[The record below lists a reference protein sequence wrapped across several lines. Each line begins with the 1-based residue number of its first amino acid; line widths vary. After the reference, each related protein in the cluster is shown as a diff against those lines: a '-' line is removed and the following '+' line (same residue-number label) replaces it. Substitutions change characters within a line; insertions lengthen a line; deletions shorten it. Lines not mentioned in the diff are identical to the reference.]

1 MHMYKRNKRKAYHY
15 LYTKHSAPP
24 PSRTEQ
30 CPQCDQWLE
39 ENERKIAKSSVKC
52 KINYLTMFRLNDQR
66 LLNLIKQAQNGWIFF
81 VIFVFLLIT
90 PEYVFLDLCNTS
102 FCCFLSNAHISK
114 PFQNQLTLIST
125 SKSLA
130 QACYSTIQTKT

>member
-39 ENERKIAKSSVKC
+39 ESERKNAKSSVKC

-66 LLNLIKQAQNGWIFF
+66 LLNLIKQARNWRTFF
-81 VIFVFLLIT
+81 WLSSCFSSAR
-90 PEYVFLDLCNTS
+90 PS
-102 FCCFLSNAHISK
+102 MCFLTSATIVSVV
-114 PFQNQLTLIST
+114 FFLMRTLQNHFRINSP
-125 SKSLA
+125 
-130 QACYSTIQTKT
+130 